1 MRWSAGIILCFLLIS
16 TCVQAQRIHYANIKG
31 TVIDSLSRRSLES
44 SSVTVYLAKDS
55 SLVNYALTTRKG
67 EFTVTDVPVSTPCTL
82 VITNRGYE
90 PFMMPI
96 NLAPDTKVLLLDT
109 VLLIKSFNELK
120 AVTVT
125 ALRPPVS
132 VKIDTLEFNVSSFK
146 TLPNAMIEDLLKQL
160 PGAEVDKDG
169 NITINGKKVSK
180 LMVDGRDFFGGDPKV
195 ALKNLPKDIIDKLQV
210 VDNKSREARFNKT
223 SDGNEDLAI
232 NLTLRK
238 EAQKGW
244 FGRLSA
250 GYGTNDRYEGG
261 GMVNFFNGNKQFSV
275 IGNVNNTNR
284 GSNSGGDF
292 NISTSRSTLDGGG
305 GGLTRAASG
314 GLNFSNNIGSQV
326 KLTGSYFYNNSHTD
340 NLSKSQRQNIFPTT
354 ATTPFYYNADDN
366 NVNNYSNH
374 RLTLNASYNIDTLT
388 EMHIVTNVNTNLSDA
403 VSSKVANSK
412 AQNEDLI
419 NTSENTY
426 STKGDGKNIS
436 TELFISHRFRKQGR
450 GITLGL
456 NYNYNGQNSLSDN
469 IGQNDFYKN
478 NLLDSTDLVN
488 QRSTGKNTGKVLT
501 FTATYAEPVNKYI
514 SAIFRYNYSRNTN
527 FSDKLTNRFNAI
539 TGKYD
544 LEDTAF
550 TNAFSNINVTHTPD
564 VSFTFNKNKYRAAI
578 GSGVQFLTQDNLT
591 ITTGN
596 LLHQYYMNFTPS
608 ANIGYNFSK
617 TGSLTVYYN
626 GRSQQ
631 PSIQQLQPV
640 PDNSNPLYVQLG
652 NPDLRPSFF
661 HNINM
666 QVRESKGNNYW
677 FTGLG
682 FNTTQNQIISQTWFD
697 SVGKQYSQ
705 PLNVNGNF
713 GLSGNVQYS
722 KTWKKRDVL
731 LRMNLGSNG
740 YFNKNNTFTNL
751 ESVTSNA
758 YSVSQ
763 SVGLNFTYKQVLSIM
778 PTFNIRFNKTHYTG
792 QSMQDASFNTK
803 TLSLSAFWNEPKWL
817 ILENNLQ
824 YTYNSQIAPGF
835 NKSVTMWSAAAN
847 VLLFKKQQAMLR
859 LAVYDILKQNAGVSR
874 TITQSYIEDR
884 QTQVLQQYF
893 LLSFVYNLR
902 NFGVK

>member
-1 MRWSAGIILCFLLIS
+1 MRWSAGIIVCFLFIS
-16 TCVQAQRIHYANIKG
+16 TCVQAQRTRYGAIKG

-67 EFTVTDVPVSTPCTL
+67 EFTVTDVPVSTRCTL
-82 VITNRGYE
+82 VITNKGYE
-90 PFMMPI
+90 PFIMPLT
-96 NLAPDTKVLLLDT
+96 LAADIKVLSLDT
-109 VLLIKSFNELK
+109 ILLVKSFNELK

-132 VKIDTLEFNVSSFK
+132 VKPDTLEFNVSSFK
-146 TLPNAMIEDLLKQL
+146 TMPNSMIEDLIKQL
-160 PGAEVDKDG
+160 PGVEVDKDG

-180 LMVDGRDFFGGDPKV
+180 LMVDGREFFGGDPKV

-223 SDGNEDLAI
+223 SNGNEDLAI
-232 NLTLRK
+232 NLTLKK

-250 GYGTNDRYEGG
+250 GYGSNERYEGG
-261 GMVNFFNGNKQFSV
+261 GMINFFNGNKQFSV

-284 GSNSGGDF
+284 GSISGGDF

-314 GLNFSNNIGSQV
+314 GLNFSDNIGRQI
-326 KLTGSYFYNNSHTD
+326 KLNGSYFYNNSHTD
-340 NLSKSQRQNIFPTT
+340 NLSKSQRQNIFPV
-354 ATTPFYYNADDN
+354 ATNTPFFYNADNN
-366 NVNNYSNH
+366 NVDDYSNH

-388 EMHIVTNVNTNLSDA
+388 EVHIVSNLNTNENNA
-403 VSSKVANSK
+403 VSRMLANSK
-412 AQNEDLI
+412 AENEDLI
-419 NTSENTY
+419 NTSQNTY
-426 STKGDGKNIS
+426 SSKGDGKNIS

-456 NYNYNGQNSLSDN
+456 NYNYNDQKALNDN

-478 NLLDSTDLVN
+478 NVLDSTDLVN
-488 QRSTGKNTGKVLT
+488 QRSTDYNIGKVLT
-501 FTATYAEPVNKYI
+501 FTATYAEPLNKYI
-514 SAIFRYNYSRNTN
+514 SAIFRYNYSRNYN
-527 FSDKLTNRFNAI
+527 FSDKLTNRFNAV

-544 LEDTAF
+544 LADSAF
-550 TNAFSNINVTHTPD
+550 TNAFRNTNITHTPD
-564 VSFTFNKNKYRAAI
+564 VSFTFNKDKYRAAI

-591 ITTGN
+591 ITSGN

-608 ANIGYNFSK
+608 ANVGYNFSK
-617 TGSLTVYYN
+617 TGSVTVYYN

-661 HNINM
+661 HNINL

-705 PLNVNGNF
+705 PVNMNGNF
-713 GLSGNVQYS
+713 GMSGNLQYS
-722 KTWKKRDVL
+722 KTWKRRDVV
-731 LRMNLGSNG
+731 LRMNVGSNG
-740 YFNKNNTFTNL
+740 YYNRNNTFSNQ
-751 ESVTSNA
+751 EFVTSNA
-758 YSVSQ
+758 YSISQ
-763 SVGLNFTYKQVLSIM
+763 SLGLNFTYKQVLSVM
-778 PTFNIRFNKTHYTG
+778 PTFNIRYNKTHYTG
-792 QSMQDASFNTK
+792 QSLQDASFNTK

-824 YTYNSQIAPGF
+824 YSYNSQIAPGF

-847 VLLFKKQQAMLR
+847 VLLFKNQQGMLR

-874 TITQSYIEDR
+874 SITQTFIEDR

-893 LLSFVYNLR
+893 LLSFIYNLR
-902 NFGVK
+902 KFGGK

>member
-1 MRWSAGIILCFLLIS
+1 MRWSAGIFVCFLLLIS
-16 TCVQAQRIHYANIKG
+16 TCVQAQRTRYGTIKG

-44 SSVTVYLAKDS
+44 SSVALYLVKDS

-67 EFTVTDVPVSTPCTL
+67 EFTIDDVPVNTPCTL
-82 VITNRGYE
+82 IISNRGYE
-90 PFMMPI
+90 TFARAI
-96 NLAPDTKVLLLDT
+96 SLAPDAKVLVLDT
-109 VLLIKSFNELK
+109 IILIKSFNELK

-132 VKIDTLEFNVSSFK
+132 VKPDTLEFNVSSFK

-160 PGAEVDKDG
+160 PGVDVDKDG

-180 LMVDGRDFFGGDPKV
+180 LMVDGREFFGGDPRI

-238 EAQKGW
+238 EARKGW
-244 FGRLSA
+244 FGRVNA

-261 GMVNFFNGNKQFSV
+261 GMVNFFNGSKQFNI
-275 IGNVNNTNR
+275 IGNANNTNR
-284 GSNSGGDF
+284 GSISGGDF

-314 GLNFSNNIGSQV
+314 GLNFSDNIGQQI

-340 NLSKSQRQNIFPTT
+340 NLSKSQRKNILPDTSFW
-354 ATTPFYYNADDN
+354 YNSN
-366 NVNNYSNH
+366 NNSVNDYTNH
-374 RLTLNASYNIDTLT
+374 RFTLNASYNIDTLT
-388 EMHIVTNVNTNLSDA
+388 EIHITSNVNSNTSNS
-403 VSSKVANSK
+403 VNGKVANSK
-412 AQNEDLI
+412 AENLDLI
-419 NTSENTY
+419 NTSQNTY
-426 STKGDGKNIS
+426 SSKGDGTNIS
-436 TELFISHRFRKQGR
+436 GEFFISHRFRKQGR
-450 GITLGL
+450 GLTLGV
-456 NYNYNGQNSLSDN
+456 NYNNNNQTSLSDN
-469 IGQNDFYKN
+469 IGQNDFYRN
-478 NLLDSTDLVN
+478 NLVDSTDLVN
-488 QRSTGKNTGKVLT
+488 QRSTGSNMGKMVT
-501 FTATYAEPVNKYI
+501 FTATYSEPVSRNI
-514 SAIFRYNYSRNTN
+514 STIFRYNYSRNYN
-527 FSDKLTNRFNAI
+527 YSDKVTNRFNAV

-544 LEDTAF
+544 LEDSAF
-550 TNAFSNINVTHTPD
+550 TNAFRNINITHTPD
-564 VSFTFNKNKYRAAI
+564 VNFTYNKGKYRAAI
-578 GSGVQFLTQDNLT
+578 GSGLQFLTQDNLT
-591 ITTGN
+591 ISTGN
-596 LLHQYYMNFTPS
+596 LLHQYYLNFTPS
-608 ANIGYNFSK
+608 ANMGYNFSK
-617 TGSLTVYYN
+617 TGSITIYYN

-666 QVRESKGNNYW
+666 QVRESKGSSYW
-677 FTGLG
+677 FAGLG
-682 FNTTQNQIISQTWFD
+682 FNSTQNQIITQTWFD
-697 SVGKQYSQ
+697 DVGKQYSQ
-705 PLNVNGNF
+705 PVNVNGNF
-713 GLSGNVQYS
+713 GTSGNLQYS
-722 KTWKKRDVL
+722 KTWKRRDVM

-740 YFNKNNTFTNL
+740 YYNRNKTFSNL

-758 YSVSQ
+758 YSLSQ

-778 PTFNIRFNKTHYTG
+778 PTYSIRFNKTHYTG
-792 QSMQDASFNTK
+792 QSIQDASFNTK

-824 YTYNSQIAPGF
+824 YNYNSQIADGF

-847 VLLFKKQQAMLR
+847 VLLFKKQQAVLR

-874 TITQSYIEDR
+874 TITQTFIEDR
-884 QTQVLQQYF
+884 QTRVLQQYF
-893 LLSFVYNLR
+893 LLSFIYNIR
-902 NFGVK
+902 KFGGK